1 MKTPKFSRIAV
12 LLLLAP
18 AVVMGQGDVWSQ
30 LINIVGEVVSVVNAI
45 AGPVLSVFNI
55 DFEFNVQT
63 VVGTFLDI
71 VNTFIPEVPSY
82 GQIIEQIC
90 VPLETQI
97 SDQGASI
104 GLTCSCGV
112 AETASGAVS
121 VSIEVSCA
129 ATAEVCLTADF
140 CGPPTADAILNLD
153 LGEQNIGTSTYKITA
168 SPANFCIAKTGTEAS
183 PEVVCADFP
192 LQAAITAGDFANPS
206 LTIEEG
212 TSVEYT
218 KDGTSEEC
226 AAPTVPCSDTDP
238 LTVQLDCSAVGGPTS
253 TCKTIF
259 FEDAAARE
267 RRALSG
273 NSKTHLD
280 TILNSMKKESNQ
292 DFYIA

>member
-18 AVVMGQGDVWSQ
+18 AVVMGQADFLSSLISAVGDVV
-30 LINIVGEVVSVVNAI
+30 NVVNVI
-45 AGPVLSVFNI
+45 VGPVLSIINV
-55 DFEFNVQT
+55 DFELNVQT
-63 VVGTFLDI
+63 VIGTILDI
-71 VNTFIPEVPSY
+71 VNIFVPEVPSY
-82 GQIIEQIC
+82 GEIIEQIC
-90 VPLETQI
+90 DPLQTQI

-112 AETASGAVS
+112 AETASPVAVS
-121 VSIEVSCA
+121 VKVSCA
-129 ATAEVCLTADF
+129 ATSIVCLNDDF
-140 CGPPTADAILNLD
+140 CGPPTADATLNLD
-153 LGEQNIGTSTYKITA
+153 LGEQNIGESTYKIKA
-168 SPANFCIAKTGTEAS
+168 SPANFCITKVGTEAS
-183 PEVVCADFP
+183 PEVLCADFP
-192 LQAAITAGDFANPS
+192 LQAAVTGGDFANPS